1 MQDPDGSRVQVYL
14 HNSEERRS
22 KAAGNTDDQANVI
35 IMSYRLV
42 FSSVRSAQDIFKLML
57 VPEVEAEGFSSVQA
71 FLKPACLYSAEVGDK
86 TKALTME
93 QFEDAIR

>member
-1 MQDPDGSRVQVYL
+1 
-14 HNSEERRS
+14 
-22 KAAGNTDDQANVI
+22 
-35 IMSYRLV
+35 
-42 FSSVRSAQDIFKLML
+42 ML

>member
-1 MQDPDGSRVQVYL
+1 MQDVDGSRVQVYL

-22 KAAGNTDDQANVI
+22 KAVGNHDDAANVI

-57 VPEVEAEGFSSVQA
+57 VPEVEAEDFALVQV
-71 FLKPACLYSAEVGDK
+71 FLKPARLYSAEVGDK
-86 TKALTME
+86 TKPLAME
-93 QFEDAIR
+93 QFEDATR